1 MYTIVLYCLTGRML
15 CCYTAIN
22 MAQTIIALTSLKGGV
37 GKSTLAVNL
46 AGALALNA
54 TTTLVDE
61 DPLQS
66 CYRWAQR
73 DGHLPMSVL
82 LPEEAQ
88 RADLGPSKY
97 LLVDTEGR
105 PRLEE
110 LQELVGSSS
119 WTLIPCGTSGLEID
133 GTLRLV
139 ADLRKADTDLGKVKV
154 IVTKAPPVGTVGQQ
168 ARDALREAGI
178 PVASSIVRN
187 YVAHQRAA
195 ELGVLV
201 KDVPDPR
208 ASQAW
213 ADVLELAMEVVG

>member
-1 MYTIVLYCLTGRML
+1 MTQTIV
-15 CCYTAIN
+15 
-22 MAQTIIALTSLKGGV
+22 ALTSLKGGV

-54 TTTLVDE
+54 QTTLVDE

-66 CYRWAQR
+66 CYRWAR
-73 DGHLPMSVL
+73 RNGSLPMPVL
-82 LPEEAQ
+82 LPGEA
-88 RADLGPSKY
+88 RSTDMGASKY

-105 PRLEE
+105 PRLRDLSE
-110 LQELVGSSS
+110 LISSSS

-139 ADLRKADTDLGKVKV
+139 EDLRGAEAELDKVKV
-154 IVTKAPPVGTVGQQ
+154 VVTKAPPVGTVGQQ

-178 PVASSIVRN
+178 PVANSVVRS

-201 KDVPDPR
+201 KDVPDRR
-208 ASQAW
+208 ASRAW
-213 ADVLELAMEVVG
+213 SDVLELAMEVIG

>member
-1 MYTIVLYCLTGRML
+1 V
-15 CCYTAIN
+15 
-22 MAQTIIALTSLKGGV
+22 AQTVISLTSLKGGV

-54 TTTLVDE
+54 STLLVDE

-66 CYRWAQR
+66 CYQWAKQN
-73 DGHLPMSVL
+73 GSLPMPVL
-82 LPEEAQ
+82 LPEEVQ
-88 RADLGPSKY
+88 KSDLSASRY

-105 PRLEE
+105 PKLEDLSE
-110 LQELVGSSS
+110 LIRSST

-133 GTLRLV
+133 GTLRLID
-139 ADLRKADTDLGKVKV
+139 ALRNAAAKLEKVKV
-154 IVTKAPPVGTVGQQ
+154 VITKAPPVGTVGQQ

-178 PVASSIVRN
+178 PVANRVVRA

>member
-1 MYTIVLYCLTGRML
+1 
-15 CCYTAIN
+15 
-22 MAQTIIALTSLKGGV
+22 MAQTVISLTSFKGGV

-46 AGALALNA
+46 AGTLALNA
-54 TTTLVDE
+54 PTLLVDE

-66 CYRWAQR
+66 CYQWARQN
-73 DGHLPMSVL
+73 GSLPMPVL
-82 LPEEAQ
+82 LPEEVQ
-88 RADLGPSKY
+88 KSDLSASRY

-105 PRLEE
+105 PKLEDLSE
-110 LQELVGSSS
+110 LILSST
-119 WTLIPCGTSGLEID
+119 WTLIPCGTSGLEIH
-133 GTLRLV
+133 GTLRLISDLGGAG
-139 ADLRKADTDLGKVKV
+139 ADLEKVKV
-154 IVTKAPPVGTVGQQ
+154 VITKAPPVGTVGEQ

-178 PVASSIVRN
+178 PLANSVIRS

>member
-1 MYTIVLYCLTGRML
+1 
-15 CCYTAIN
+15 
-22 MAQTIIALTSLKGGV
+22 MAQTVISLTSFKGGV

-54 TTTLVDE
+54 STLLVDE
-61 DPLQS
+61 DPIRS
-66 CYRWAQR
+66 CYQWAKQN
-73 DGHLPMSVL
+73 GSLPMPVL
-82 LPEEAQ
+82 LPEEVQ
-88 RADLGPSKY
+88 KSDLSKSRY

-105 PRLEE
+105 PKLED
-110 LQELVGSSS
+110 LSQLIRSST

-133 GTLRLV
+133 GTLRLIDALRN
-139 ADLRKADTDLGKVKV
+139 ADAKLEKVKV
-154 IVTKAPPVGTVGQQ
+154 VITKAPPVGTVGQQ
-168 ARDALREAGI
+168 ARDALRETGI
-178 PVASSIVRN
+178 PVANRVVRS

>member
-1 MYTIVLYCLTGRML
+1 
-15 CCYTAIN
+15 
-22 MAQTIIALTSLKGGV
+22 MAQTVISLTSFKGGV

-54 TTTLVDE
+54 STILVDE

-66 CYRWAQR
+66 CYHWAQQNGR
-73 DGHLPMSVL
+73 LPMPVL
-82 LPEEAQ
+82 LPDEVHST
-88 RADLGPSKY
+88 DLGVSKY

-105 PRLEE
+105 PQIADLSALIR
-110 LQELVGSSS
+110 SSS

-133 GTLRLV
+133 GTLRLISALRS
-139 ADLRKADTDLGKVKV
+139 ADAALDRVKV
-154 IVTKAPPVGTVGQQ
+154 VITKAPPVGTVGQQ
-168 ARDALREAGI
+168 ARDALRDAGI
-178 PVASSIVRN
+178 PVATSVVRS

-213 ADVLELAMEVVG
+213 TDVLELAMEVVA

>member
-1 MYTIVLYCLTGRML
+1 
-15 CCYTAIN
+15 
-22 MAQTIIALTSLKGGV
+22 MAQTLISLTSLKGGV

-54 TTTLVDE
+54 PTTLIDE

-66 CYRWAQR
+66 CYQWAQR
-73 DGHLPMSVL
+73 NGRLPMPVL
-82 LPEEAQ
+82 LPDEA
-88 RADLGPSKY
+88 RGADLGAAKY
-97 LLVDTEGR
+97 LLVDMEGR
-105 PRLEE
+105 PKLEDLSE
-110 LQELVGSSS
+110 LIRSSS

-133 GTLRLV
+133 GTLRLIN
-139 ADLRKADTDLGKVKV
+139 DLRGAGAELEKVKV
-154 IVTKAPPVGTVGQQ
+154 VITKAPPVGTVGQQ

-178 PVASSIVRN
+178 PVANSVVRS

-195 ELGVLV
+195 EIGVLV

-213 ADVLELAMEVVG
+213 ADVLELAMEIVG

>member
-1 MYTIVLYCLTGRML
+1 MV
-15 CCYTAIN
+15 
-22 MAQTIIALTSLKGGV
+22 QTSISLTSFKGGV

-46 AGALALNA
+46 AGALALNGS
-54 TTTLVDE
+54 TILVDE

-66 CYRWAQR
+66 CYQWAQHNER
-73 DGHLPMSVL
+73 LPMPVL
-82 LPEEAQ
+82 LPEEVNNSN
-88 RADLGPSKY
+88 LGVSRY

-105 PRLEE
+105 PKREDLSE
-110 LQELVGSSS
+110 LIRSSS
-119 WTLIPCGTSGLEID
+119 WTLIPCGTSGLEIN
-133 GTLRLV
+133 GTLRLIN
-139 ADLRKADTDLGKVKV
+139 DLRSADVALEKVKV
-154 IVTKAPPVGTVGQQ
+154 VITKAPPVGTVGQQ

-178 PVASSIVRN
+178 PVATSVVRS
-187 YVAHQRAA
+187 YVAHQKAA

>member
-1 MYTIVLYCLTGRML
+1 MIS
-15 CCYTAIN
+15 
-22 MAQTIIALTSLKGGV
+22 LTSFKGGV

-54 TTTLVDE
+54 STLLVDE
-61 DPLQS
+61 DPIQS
-66 CYRWAQR
+66 CYQWAKQN
-73 DGHLPMSVL
+73 GSLPMPVL
-82 LPEEAQ
+82 LPEEVQ
-88 RADLGPSKY
+88 KSDLSTSRY

-105 PRLEE
+105 PKLEDLSE
-110 LQELVGSSS
+110 LIRSST

-133 GTLRLV
+133 GTLRLIDALRN
-139 ADLRKADTDLGKVKV
+139 ADAKLEKVKV
-154 IVTKAPPVGTVGQQ
+154 VITKAPPVGTVGQQ
-168 ARDALREAGI
+168 ARDALRGAGI
-178 PVASSIVRN
+178 PVANRVVRS

>member
-1 MYTIVLYCLTGRML
+1 MT
-15 CCYTAIN
+15 
-22 MAQTIIALTSLKGGV
+22 QTVISLTSFKGGV

-54 TTTLVDE
+54 STTLVDE

-66 CYRWAQR
+66 CYQWAR
-73 DGHLPMSVL
+73 RNGRLPMPVATPREL
-82 LPEEAQ
+82 EDT
-88 RADLGPSKY
+88 DLSASRY
-97 LLVDTEGR
+97 VLVDTEGR
-105 PRLEE
+105 PKFGD
-110 LQELVGSSS
+110 LQELIDSSS

-133 GTLRLV
+133 GTLRLIS
-139 ADLRKADTDLGKVKV
+139 DLRDAGANLEKVKV
-154 IVTKAPPVGTVGQQ
+154 VITKAPPVGTVGQQ

-178 PVASSIVRN
+178 PAANSVVRS

-213 ADVLELAMEVVG
+213 TDVLELAMEVVG

>member
-1 MYTIVLYCLTGRML
+1 
-15 CCYTAIN
+15 
-22 MAQTIIALTSLKGGV
+22 MAQTVISLTSFKGGV

-54 TTTLVDE
+54 PSLLVDE

-66 CYRWAQR
+66 CYQWAQQNGR
-73 DGHLPMSVL
+73 LPMRVL
-82 LPEEAQ
+82 LPDEVLNAELNA
-88 RADLGPSKY
+88 AKY

-105 PRLEE
+105 PKLEDLSE
-110 LQELVGSSS
+110 LIRSSA

-133 GTLRLV
+133 GTLQLIS
-139 ADLRKADTDLGKVKV
+139 ALRSTEIELTKVKV
-154 IVTKAPPVGTVGQQ
+154 VITKAPPVGTVGQQ

-178 PVASSIVRN
+178 PVANSVVRS
-187 YVAHQRAA
+187 YVAHQKAA

-201 KDVPDPR
+201 RDVPDPR

>member
-1 MYTIVLYCLTGRML
+1 
-15 CCYTAIN
+15 
-22 MAQTIIALTSLKGGV
+22 MAQTVISLTSFKGGV

-54 TTTLVDE
+54 STILVDE

-66 CYRWAQR
+66 CYQWAEKNGR
-73 DGHLPMSVL
+73 LPMPVL
-82 LPEEAQ
+82 LPQEVPNS
-88 RADLGPSKY
+88 DLGTSRY

-105 PRLEE
+105 PGLQDLTE
-110 LQELVGSSS
+110 LIRSSR

-133 GTLRLV
+133 GTLRLISHLRDAAV
-139 ADLRKADTDLGKVKV
+139 ALEKVKV
-154 IVTKAPPVGTVGQQ
+154 VITKAPPVGTVGQQ

-178 PVASSIVRN
+178 PVASSVVRS
-187 YVAHQRAA
+187 YVAHQKAA

-208 ASQAW
+208 AAQAW

>member
-1 MYTIVLYCLTGRML
+1 
-15 CCYTAIN
+15 
-22 MAQTIIALTSLKGGV
+22 MAQTVISLTSFKGGV

-54 TTTLVDE
+54 STLLVDE

-66 CYRWAQR
+66 CYQWARQN
-73 DGHLPMSVL
+73 GSLPMPVL
-82 LPEEAQ
+82 LPGEV
-88 RADLGPSKY
+88 RNADLSGSRY

-105 PRLEE
+105 PKLEDLSE
-110 LQELVGSSS
+110 LIRSST

-133 GTLRLV
+133 GTLRLIDALRN
-139 ADLRKADTDLGKVKV
+139 ADAKLEKVRVV
-154 IVTKAPPVGTVGQQ
+154 ITKAPPVGTVGQQ

-178 PVASSIVRN
+178 PVANRVVRS

-208 ASQAW
+208 ASRAW

>member
-1 MYTIVLYCLTGRML
+1 
-15 CCYTAIN
+15 
-22 MAQTIIALTSLKGGV
+22 MAQTVISLTSFKGGV

-54 TTTLVDE
+54 STTLIDE

-66 CYRWAQR
+66 CYQWAHQNGR
-73 DGHLPMSVL
+73 LPMPVVTPRELEGTDL
-82 LPEEAQ
+82 L
-88 RADLGPSKY
+88 RASRY

-105 PRLEE
+105 PRLEDLSE
-110 LQELVGSSS
+110 LISSSS
-119 WTLIPCGTSGLEID
+119 WTLIPCGTSGLEIH
-133 GTLRLV
+133 GTLRLISDLGGAG
-139 ADLRKADTDLGKVKV
+139 ADLEKVKV
-154 IVTKAPPVGTVGQQ
+154 VITKAPPVGTVGEQ

-178 PVASSIVRN
+178 PLANSVVRS

>member
-1 MYTIVLYCLTGRML
+1 MATLQHVV
-15 CCYTAIN
+15 
-22 MAQTIIALTSLKGGV
+22 AQTVISLTSFKGGV

-54 TTTLVDE
+54 STILVDE

-66 CYRWAQR
+66 CYQWAQQN
-73 DGHLPMSVL
+73 GQLPMQVL
-82 LPEEAQ
+82 LPQEVQ
-88 RADLGPSKY
+88 NADLGASKY

-105 PRLEE
+105 PQLEDLSE
-110 LQELVGSSS
+110 LIDSSR

-133 GTLRLV
+133 GTLRLIS
-139 ADLRKADTDLGKVKV
+139 ALRSTETTLEKVKV
-154 IVTKAPPVGTVGQQ
+154 VITKAPPVGTVGQQ

-178 PVASSIVRN
+178 PVATSVVRS
-187 YVAHQRAA
+187 YVAHQKAA

-208 ASQAW
+208 AAQAW
-213 ADVLELAMEVVG
+213 ADMLELAMEVVG

>member
-1 MYTIVLYCLTGRML
+1 M
-15 CCYTAIN
+15 
-22 MAQTIIALTSLKGGV
+22 SFKGGV

-54 TTTLVDE
+54 PTTLVDE

-66 CYRWAQR
+66 CYQWAR
-73 DGHLPMSVL
+73 RNGRLPMPVL
-82 LPEEAQ
+82 PPAEA
-88 RADLGPSKY
+88 RSSDLGAPRY

-105 PRLEE
+105 PKLEDLLE
-110 LQELVGSSS
+110 LISSS
-119 WTLIPCGTSGLEID
+119 RWTLIPCGTSGLEID
-133 GTLRLV
+133 GTLPLINS
-139 ADLRKADTDLGKVKV
+139 LRDAGAELEKVKV
-154 IVTKAPPVGTVGQQ
+154 VITKAPPVGTVGQQ

-178 PVASSIVRN
+178 PVANSVVRS

>member
-1 MYTIVLYCLTGRML
+1 
-15 CCYTAIN
+15 
-22 MAQTIIALTSLKGGV
+22 MAQTVISLMSFKGGV

-54 TTTLVDE
+54 PTTLVDE

-66 CYRWAQR
+66 CYQWAR
-73 DGHLPMSVL
+73 RNGRLPMPVL
-82 LPEEAQ
+82 LPEEA
-88 RADLGPSKY
+88 RSSGLGASRY

-105 PRLEE
+105 PKLEDLSE
-110 LQELVGSSS
+110 LISSS
-119 WTLIPCGTSGLEID
+119 GWTLIPCGTSGLEID
-133 GTLRLV
+133 GTLHLISS
-139 ADLRKADTDLGKVKV
+139 LRGAGAELEKVKV
-154 IVTKAPPVGTVGQQ
+154 VVTKAPPVGTVGQQ

-178 PVASSIVRN
+178 PVANSVVRS

-208 ASQAW
+208 ASRAW